1 MQPQKYKDDIE
12 RCKRI
17 GEYIEDRI
25 YRVFGDRGHKKAS
38 KVFSELTGVTTS
50 YAGVCITNYRA
61 GHFVVQLSSE
71 SRVRSGER
79 GQSEKQKHLKR
90 LAMLFTML
98 GVEQSDPVVG
108 LAKEV
113 NPGFNYPFVLQNLE
127 APRKAL
133 SLDDVELTVNIKNG
147 RELTQEQIDSLR
159 RLAAL
164 YAVD

>member
-12 RCKRI
+12 RCKVI
-17 GEYIEDRI
+17 GRYIEDRI

-50 YAGVCITNYRA
+50 YASTCITNYRA
-61 GHFVVQLSSE
+61 GHFVFQLSSE
-71 SRVRSGER
+71 SHVRSGER

-98 GVEQSDPVVG
+98 GVEQSDPVVD

-113 NPGFNYPFVLQNLE
+113 NPQFNYPIVLE
-127 APRKAL
+127 DPKAPRKVTR
-133 SLDDVELTVNIKNG
+133 LDDVELTVNLKNG